1 MNGSRPKIRISTEIF
16 KGHFHVKVCTRYSGI
31 WLLLF
36 TARPKQ
42 HTCKMRNLVWCD
54 LVPQFVHHP
63 CLNPVWSNSVR
74 MLVRSIASSTWVHRG
89 GIDQI
94 DTVVTL
100 IVFIPY
106 SPTTLYIVDME
117 TRPSSRVELF
127 SRVSMSLSL
136 RVGRNRAQ

>member
-1 MNGSRPKIRISTEIF
+1 
-16 KGHFHVKVCTRYSGI
+16 
-31 WLLLF
+31 
-36 TARPKQ
+36 
-42 HTCKMRNLVWCD
+42 
-54 LVPQFVHHP
+54 
-63 CLNPVWSNSVR
+63 